1 MAVTK
6 ITSEQASNIPTP
18 TLLSQRDEAKR
29 IIASAPKNSADY
41 KAATSNLKVL
51 NKEIGKDLGVES
63 SVANQLTAV
72 QALQVQEARNTFST
86 TANVGTVPAKVQKA
100 IDESLAKNIKAEESK
115 ITTALVKSQE
125 SEIRA
130 LLDTKADKA
139 TISAA
144 KAENKT
150 EINTLKSTLAAS
162 GFQGNSDT
170 VNSLIYTVQKSD
182 GTEGDS
188 FIRTGNAAYASTDA
202 GKNATAILDAGYG
215 LLDEFNLPQAYKVG
229 KTTIGFT
236 PYLTG
241 LAALDRNAET
251 GQFSKGANLS
261 TPADTSGRSVSHAL
275 TTFNAINQDIQNPVA
290 VSNKAKVVSPAY
302 DEQGN
307 VIGNIVQDTLL
318 DYEKGDA
325 IGFYLEKPDGSYEY
339 LGGSKA
345 FTPTGGGGFFK
356 STLGKVLVSIGAGVA
371 LGPLAGAIAGGTASV
386 ASTIAA
392 GALLGAG
399 SSLLTGGD
407 PLLGALTGGIGGGFA
422 SYIGSYGGLGSYL
435 ARSGVDLSV
444 DAIGLLN
451 NVVPGVG
458 GAAAPITD
466 LSTSLL
472 DDATIASAQ
481 GAINAGAAA
490 GLLDDATAAT
500 INTGINNARGGVMNQ
515 INPNVQTNVPGT
527 GFFSD
532 GRPITPG
539 GYGLT
544 SPSPGVSEAIQDILR
559 DVSFANADEVA
570 EAAQII
576 ANYSGDTVTLI
587 GPGGVPFTRSPIPLD
602 VLIPGAGDENIAPPV
617 EVTDTR
623 PIPAPTPFP
632 TIPTPIPT
640 VPAPT
645 PFPTVPAPTPAPIED
660 RSQPVVPTPNPSLLD
675 TAGNVVDIAQEYL
688 PPLLIAGSLLN
699 REPVPTGVGD
709 NRLPAWVLDPAM
721 SAVIQRIQAAQAA
734 MPAPMPNLFNAQFR
748 RGGLGAGQFIGYD
761 LLNRT
766 GDIPQQTLLGVSP
779 LAMPPMNLL
788 GVTSGQAPTSQT
800 ALV

>member
-6 ITSEQASNIPTP
+6 ITSKQASNIPTP

-41 KAATSNLKVL
+41 KAATSNLNVL
-51 NKEIGKDLGVES
+51 NKEIGKDLGVKS

-72 QALQVQEARNTFST
+72 QAIKVQEARNTFST
-86 TANVGTVPAKVQKA
+86 AANVGTVPPDVQKA
-100 IDESLAKNIKAEESK
+100 IDASLTKNIKAEESK
-115 ITTALVKSQE
+115 IITGLAKSQQ

-130 LLDTKADKA
+130 LLDAKADKE
-139 TISAA
+139 TLSAA

-150 EINTLKSTLAAS
+150 EIGTVKSTLAAS

-170 VNSLIYTVQKSD
+170 VNSLLYTVQKAD

-188 FIRTGNAAYASTDA
+188 FIRTGNAAYANTDA
-202 GKNATAILDAGYG
+202 GRNATAILDAGYG
-215 LLDEFNLPQAYKVG
+215 LLDEFSLPQAYKLG
-229 KTTIGFT
+229 KTTIGFS

-251 GQFSKGANLS
+251 GQFSKGVNLS
-261 TPADTSGRSVSHAL
+261 TPAETSGRSVSHAL
-275 TTFNAINQDIQNPVA
+275 TTFNAINQDIQNPAA

-318 DYEKGDA
+318 DYKKGDA

-339 LGGSKA
+339 LGGSKS

-356 STLGKVLVSIGAGVA
+356 STFGKVLVGVGAGLA
-371 LGPLAGAIAGGTASV
+371 LGPLAGALAGGTATV
-386 ASTIAA
+386 GSTIAA

-435 ARSGVDLSV
+435 ARNGVDLSV

-500 INTGINNARGGVMNQ
+500 INTGINNVRGGVMNQ
-515 INPNVQTNVPGT
+515 VNPNVQTNVPGT
-527 GFFSD
+527 GFTTANPPTTF
-532 GRPITPG
+532 G

-544 SPSPGVSEAIQDILR
+544 SSDPAISSAVEDAFRGVA
-559 DVSFANADEVA
+559 FANADEVRQA
-570 EAAQII
+570 ALNAARAAGQNISLTMPGGEFVLTATPGGTTFQTPFNEFSQTGPRLSPIDEAA
-576 ANYSGDTVTLI
+576 
-587 GPGGVPFTRSPIPLD
+587 PGRPGTTPQNPNISAGAA
-602 VLIPGAGDENIAPPV
+602 IPGLIDAATDA
-617 EVTDTR
+617 VTSGLGVGGTLAA
-623 PIPAPTPFP
+623 ISA
-632 TIPTPIPT
+632 INAI
-640 VPAPT
+640 
-645 PFPTVPAPTPAPIED
+645 
-660 RSQPVVPTPNPSLLD
+660 
-675 TAGNVVDIAQEYL
+675 
-688 PPLLIAGSLLN
+688 N
-699 REPVPTGVGD
+699 REPVSTGVGD
-709 NRLPAWVLDPAM
+709 NKLPAWALDPAM
-721 SAVIQRIQAAQAA
+721 SAVIPRIQAAQAA
-734 MPAPMPNLFNAQFR
+734 MPAPMPNLFNAQFQ

-779 LAMPPMNLL
+779 LAMPPLNLL
-788 GVTSGQAPTSQT
+788 GVTGGQVPASQT
-800 ALV
+800 SLVG